1 MCAPSCWHRS
11 PGEFVSQ
18 GNHPV
23 AESALI
29 DEGQIQ
35 PSSNE
40 VSIE

>member
-11 PGEFVSQ
+11 AGEFVSQ
-18 GNHPV
+18 GTPV

-40 VSIE
+40 VSVE